1 MKQDTAFDPK
11 LPVPS
16 NVPAPPALN
25 LDRIH
30 LIRED
35 SPANGLRDYLS
46 IFFKHKIGVLVSFL
60 IIGILSVA
68 GVLIYS
74 HFIYT
79 PRFEARSLLLVKAG
93 WENNS
98 PEFSLENQRKA
109 TINPADLIASEARIL
124 DSRELKARV
133 VNSLKPENIFPEL
146 VKDPIP
152 GLSNSEAAL
161 VMLEKDLSVVSGKMG
176 SASSTVNL
184 GNVIAVVFGGTDPAR
199 AAAVVNQLVG
209 FYIDKRSEIYKDPKS
224 VLFLE
229 KKADEFRQKL
239 ADAENRL
246 KMFREETKIV
256 SFDEQRTILLKQ
268 KSALAGDLNGTANQ
282 IKEVQEK
289 ISELEKQLASVPKT
303 ATTSVATERR
313 ADAESKLLALQLQEK
328 ELVAKYKEDNRLVT
342 NIREQIKMVQ
352 EHLETQAKKPG
363 ALPPDPVY
371 QDIQKQFLQNKA
383 ELSALKVRNTG
394 IEQQLQELNAEIQT
408 FEALENRNKTL
419 SSEISSNEE
428 KYRTYRQRLEEA
440 KIYDELDRQKMT
452 SVSVI
457 EPATAPALPV
467 NPQKPLILL
476 IVIAI
481 AGSILGSLGIAF
493 SRELLKHGM
502 STPTEAE
509 RRLGLPVLITIAQ
522 K

>member
-16 NVPAPPALN
+16 NVPASPALN
-25 LDRIH
+25 LERIH

-46 IFFKHKIGVLVSFL
+46 IFFKHKIGILVSFL
-60 IIGILSVA
+60 IIGILSVG

-74 HFIYT
+74 YFIYI
-79 PRFEARSLLLVKAG
+79 PRFEARSLVLVKAG

-109 TINPADLIASEARIL
+109 VINTADLIASEARIL

-146 VKDPIP
+146 VNNPIP
-152 GLSNSEAAL
+152 GLSNNEAAL
-161 VMLEKDLSVVSGKMG
+161 VMLEKDLSVVSGKTL
-176 SASSTVNL
+176 SVPAVQL
-184 GNVIAVVFGGTDPAR
+184 GNVIEVVFGAADPAR
-199 AAAVVNQLVG
+199 AAAVVNQLVS

-239 ADAENRL
+239 ADAENRM
-246 KMFREETKIV
+246 KTFREETKIV
-256 SFDEQRTILLKQ
+256 SFDEQRTMLLKQ
-268 KSALAGDLNGTANQ
+268 RSTLAGELDGTANQ

-289 ISELEKQLASVPKT
+289 ISELEKQLSSVAKT
-303 ATTSVATERR
+303 ATTSVASERR
-313 ADAESKLLALQLQEK
+313 ADAESRLLVLQLQEK
-328 ELVAKYKEDNRLVT
+328 ELVAKYKEDNRLIA

-352 EHLETQAKKPG
+352 EHLEAQAKNPG
-363 ALPPDPVY
+363 AAMPDPVY
-371 QDIQKQFLQNKA
+371 QDIQKQIFQNKA
-383 ELSALKVRNTG
+383 ELSALKVRKIG
-394 IEQQLQELNAEIQT
+394 VEQQFQELNDEMQT
-408 FEALENRNKTL
+408 FESLENRNKTL
-419 SSEISSNEE
+419 LSEISSNDE

-457 EPATAPALPV
+457 EPAAAPAAPV
-467 NPQKPLILL
+467 NPPKPLILL
-476 IVIAI
+476 IPVAI
-481 AGSILGSLGIAF
+481 VGSILGSLGIALLM
-493 SRELLKHGM
+493 EVLKHGM

-509 RRLGLPVLITIAQ
+509 RRLGLPVLIAIAQ